1 MARSVAWLPTTLRGW
16 LPISNQGLILVVCL
30 AAGIMDNTA
39 RDRVAK
45 DLACLLLGVP
55 LGIRALARLKPE
67 MALLE
72 GVARPALAPL
82 D

>member
-1 MARSVAWLPTTLRGW
+1 
-16 LPISNQGLILVVCL
+16 
-30 AAGIMDNTA
+30 MDSTA

-45 DLACLLLGVP
+45 DLARLLLRGP

-67 MALLE
+67 RDLLE
-72 GVARPALAPL
+72 GVARPALALL

>member
-1 MARSVAWLPTTLRGW
+1 VARSAVWFLTTLRGW
-16 LPISNQGLILVVCL
+16 LPISNPRLDFGGL

-45 DLACLLLGVP
+45 DLARLLLGVP

-67 MALLE
+67 RALLE
-72 GVARPALAPL
+72 GVARPAFAIL

>member
-1 MARSVAWLPTTLRGW
+1 MAGSAVWFLTTLRGW

-67 MALLE
+67 MDLHE
-72 GVARPALAPL
+72 GVARPVFAPL